1 MPVESSNVRP
11 APPGQA
17 GGNAPMLPD
26 TERPELE
33 EDLKQ
38 RILAGGDI
46 PRHVAV
52 IMDGNGRWA
61 RRRRRLRVFGHLAGR
76 HSVRQTVLGCRELG
90 IEVLT
95 LYTFSVENWQRPATE
110 VSALMRILQQT
121 LREQR
126 DEMRDNGIRLAVIGR
141 MEDLPV
147 PAQDTLRESM
157 DSLAGGR
164 DMLLNLALS
173 YGGRTEIARAARR
186 IAEEAARGELDPA
199 AVDEATVARHLYT
212 AGLPDPDLLIRTSGE
227 VRISNFLL
235 WQAAY
240 AEILVTPVL
249 WPDFRKEHL
258 YRAIL
263 DYQHRERRFGR
274 VR

>member
-1 MPVESSNVRP
+1 
-11 APPGQA
+11 
-17 GGNAPMLPD
+17 MLPE
-26 TERPELE
+26 TEPSELAAELKE
-33 EDLKQ
+33 E
-38 RILAGGDI
+38 ILSAGSI

-61 RRRRRLRVFGHLAGR
+61 RKRRRPRVFGHLSGR
-76 HSVRQTVLGCRELG
+76 HAVRETVSGARELG

-126 DEMRDNGIRLAVIGR
+126 DEMKEKGIRLAVIGR
-141 MEDLPV
+141 IQDLSGDV
-147 PAQDTLRESM
+147 QRTLAETM
-157 DSLAGGR
+157 DFLAGGR

-173 YGGRTEIARAARR
+173 YGGRTEIANAARE
-186 IAEEAARGELDPA
+186 IAHRVRDGEIRPED
-199 AVDEATVARHLYT
+199 VDETLVGRHLYT
-212 AGLPDPDLLIRTSGE
+212 QGLPDPDLVIRTSGE
-227 VRISNFLL
+227 VRISNFLI

-240 AEILVTPVL
+240 SEIWVTDVL
-249 WPDFRKEHL
+249 WPDFNKEHL
-258 YRAIL
+258 YRAVL
-263 DYQHRERRFGR
+263 DYQQRERRFGR

>member
-1 MPVESSNVRP
+1 
-11 APPGQA
+11 
-17 GGNAPMLPD
+17 MLSE
-26 TERPELE
+26 TEHPELA
-33 EDLKQ
+33 DQLKAK
-38 RILAGGDI
+38 ILDAGTI

-61 RRRRRLRVFGHLAGR
+61 RKRRRPRVFGHLSGR
-76 HSVRQTVLGCRELG
+76 HAVRETVTGARELG

-126 DEMRDNGIRLAVIGR
+126 EEMREKGIRMAVIGR
-141 MEDLPV
+141 MDDLPKPV
-147 PAQDTLRESM
+147 QDTLAETM
-157 DSLAGGR
+157 DYLAGGR
-164 DMLLNLALS
+164 NMLLNLALS
-173 YGGRTEIARAARR
+173 YGGRNEITDAARELAR
-186 IAEEAARGELDPA
+186 RVRDGEITPEDIDEAAL
-199 AVDEATVARHLYT
+199 ARLLYT
-212 AGLPDPDLLIRTSGE
+212 KDLPDPDLVIRTSGE
-227 VRISNFLL
+227 VRISNFLI

-240 AEILVTPVL
+240 SEIWVTDVL
-249 WPDFRKEHL
+249 WPDFTREHF

>member
-1 MPVESSNVRP
+1 
-11 APPGQA
+11 
-17 GGNAPMLPD
+17 MLPE
-26 TERPELE
+26 TERLE
-33 EDLKQ
+33 TEEQLRQ
-38 RILAGGDI
+38 EILAGGDV

-61 RRRRRLRVFGHLAGR
+61 RRRRRPRVFGHLAGR
-76 HSVRQTVLGCRELG
+76 HSVRQTVIGCRELG
-90 IEVLT
+90 VEVLS

-126 DEMRDNGIRLAVIGR
+126 EEMRENGIRLQVIGR
-141 MEDLPV
+141 PEDLPRA
-147 PAQDTLRESM
+147 AQDTLNETTAY
-157 DSLAGGR
+157 LAGGK

-173 YGGRTEIARAARR
+173 YGGRTEITRAARA
-186 IAEEAARGELDPA
+186 IAREVREGRLDPES
-199 AVDEATVARHLYT
+199 VDEAVMARHLYT

-227 VRISNFLL
+227 VRISNFML
-235 WQAAY
+235 WQVAY
-240 AEILVTPVL
+240 SEIWVTPVL

-258 YRAIL
+258 FRAVL